1 MLSWFVIAP
10 TSPREASLPTPG
22 SLPPLQVLWN
32 PHLQM
37 CMKTNNFN
45 PSRIRTYTKSGG
57 GLPPTAIQSSGTS
70 NLPPPA
76 LRSSHL
82 QPAAQTFPARANFS
96 TPNNMSNKLPSL
108 VIVGRPNVGKSTLF
122 NRLTGTRRSIVT
134 NEPGIT
140 RDRIYGKA
148 EWLGHQMEIVD
159 TGGIVPD
166 DKALIPTEILRQ
178 ANIAIKKAS
187 LLVLVV
193 DSQAGLTPLDE
204 ELARLLRAT
213 GKPFVVAVNKVD
225 ATTQE
230 NNANVFHRLGAPIFP
245 IAAEHG
251 TGVDDLLDAALKT
264 FDPSEKA
271 SATKSADPIST
282 KHVGAQHAAPQ
293 LGNTSAP
300 EIPSDID
307 PEYADA
313 EIELADESADTNADR
328 PTQVA
333 IIGRPNVGK
342 STLLNRMVGEERS
355 IVSPIP
361 GTTMDSVDTEVEHE
375 GRIYTFV
382 DTAGIRRKGKT
393 TLVAEKLSV
402 VMARRGLERCDVAL
416 LIVDGEQGVTQG
428 DAQIASYAEQS
439 GRSVII
445 VMNKWDLAV
454 EAARKS
460 AERDAATSKG
470 EARRAAHDRRTE
482 AAAKF
487 STTAQSRAKF
497 KAGEARAAASRANRG
512 KDGSHK
518 GGSREYSYAGATQG
532 VHGFGDQDKSRLL
545 FDYEKLVRGKLKFLS
560 YAPIV
565 FLSAKSG
572 DRASKLFPLIDEV
585 AAARRKRIPT
595 PELNRWLKEEVDL
608 QRGTTPKARPVK
620 IYYLTQAKTS
630 PPTFLIFTNQKDPL
644 HFSYQRFLE
653 NQIRKKWDFP
663 GAPIRFIQRL
673 RKAERDTRE
682 PKSREPKSRAE
693 ARDVERKQHGPRLMR
708 EHETKELDD

>member
-1 MLSWFVIAP
+1 M
-10 TSPREASLPTPG
+10 
-22 SLPPLQVLWN
+22 
-32 PHLQM
+32 
-37 CMKTNNFN
+37 
-45 PSRIRTYTKSGG
+45 
-57 GLPPTAIQSSGTS
+57 SS
-70 NLPPPA
+70 
-76 LRSSHL
+76 
-82 QPAAQTFPARANFS
+82 
-96 TPNNMSNKLPSL
+96 KLPSL

-122 NRLTGTRRSIVT
+122 NRLTGTRRAIVT

-148 EWLGHQMEIVD
+148 EWLGHHIEIVD

-166 DKALIPTEILRQ
+166 DKAMIPQEILRQ

-193 DSQAGLTPLDE
+193 DSQAGITPLDE
-204 ELARLLRAT
+204 ELGRLLRVT

-225 ATTQE
+225 ATSQE
-230 NNANVFHRLGAPIFP
+230 NNAAVFHRLGAPIFP

-251 TGVDDLLDAALKT
+251 TGVDDLLDAALAQFSSDNVHAT
-264 FDPSEKA
+264 SAHDSVVTRHAVPALDA
-271 SATKSADPIST
+271 STST
-282 KHVGAQHAAPQ
+282 KHAGAQHAAPL
-293 LGNTSAP
+293 LGNTSDP
-300 EIPSDID
+300 ESQSDID
-307 PEYADA
+307 PEFA
-313 EIELADESADTNADR
+313 EVETEFADESSETEANR
-328 PTQVA
+328 PIQVA

-342 STLLNRMVGEERS
+342 STLLNRVVGEERS

-361 GTTMDSVDTEVEHE
+361 GTTMDSVDTELEHE
-375 GRIYTFV
+375 GRFYNFV

-416 LIVDGEQGVTQG
+416 LIVDSEQGVTQG

-445 VMNKWDLAV
+445 VMNKWDLAT
-454 EAARKS
+454 EAARRS

-470 EARRAAHDRRTE
+470 QARRAAHDKRTE

-487 STTAQSRAKF
+487 TVSARAGAKF
-497 KAGEARAAASRANRG
+497 KAGKAQASASRANAA
-512 KDGSHK
+512 KDSSNK
-518 GGSREYSYAGATQG
+518 GDARAYSYPGATQG
-532 VHGFGDQDKSRLL
+532 VHGFSDLDKSRLL
-545 FDYEKLVRGKLKFLS
+545 YDYENLVRDKLKFLS

-565 FLSAKSG
+565 FLSAKTG
-572 DRASKLFPLIDEV
+572 DRATKLFPLIDQV

-595 PELNRWLKEEVDL
+595 PDLNRWLKEDIDL

-620 IYYLTQAKTS
+620 IYYMTQAKTS
-630 PPTFLIFTNQKDPL
+630 PPTFLIFTNQKTPL

-653 NQIRKKWDFP
+653 NQLREKWDFP

-673 RKAERDTRE
+673 RKAERDTRAE
-682 PKSREPKSRAE
+682 KKAESRAE
-693 ARDVERKQHGPRLMR
+693 AREAERKQHGPRLMR

>member
-1 MLSWFVIAP
+1 MS
-10 TSPREASLPTPG
+10 
-22 SLPPLQVLWN
+22 
-32 PHLQM
+32 
-37 CMKTNNFN
+37 
-45 PSRIRTYTKSGG
+45 KS
-57 GLPPTAIQSSGTS
+57 
-70 NLPPPA
+70 
-76 LRSSHL
+76 
-82 QPAAQTFPARANFS
+82 
-96 TPNNMSNKLPSL
+96 LPSL

-166 DKALIPTEILRQ
+166 DKALIPQEILRQ

-225 ATTQE
+225 ANSQV
-230 NNANVFHRLGAPIFP
+230 NNAAVFHRIGAPIFP

-251 TGVDDLLDAALKT
+251 TGVDDLLDAALAEFKSSGAPAT
-264 FDPSEKA
+264 TPTHEPIAARHAVPASDAANSVA
-271 SATKSADPIST
+271 SSATPAID
-282 KHVGAQHAAPQ
+282 
-293 LGNTSAP
+293 
-300 EIPSDID
+300 SDID

-313 EIELADESADTNADR
+313 ENEFADDSADTNANR
-328 PTQVA
+328 PVQVA

-361 GTTMDSVDTEVEHE
+361 GTTMDSVDTEVEHD
-375 GRIYTFV
+375 GHFYNFV
-382 DTAGIRRKGKT
+382 DTAGIRRKSKT

-402 VMARRGLERCDVAL
+402 VMARRGLERADVAL
-416 LIVDGEQGVTQG
+416 LVVDGEQGVTQG
-428 DAQIASYAEQS
+428 DAQIANYAEQS

-454 EAARKS
+454 EAARKA

-470 EARRAAHDRRTE
+470 QARRDAHDRRAE

-497 KAGEARAAASRANRG
+497 KAGEARAAASRAKQG
-512 KDGSHK
+512 KDRSHK
-518 GGSREYSYAGATQG
+518 SGSREYSYAGATQG

-545 FDYEKLVRGKLKFLS
+545 FDYEKLVRDKLKFLS

-572 DRASKLFPLIDEV
+572 DRASKLFPLIDLV
-585 AAARRKRIPT
+585 IAARRKRIPT
-595 PELNRWLKEEVDL
+595 PELNRWLKEDIDL

-620 IYYLTQAKTS
+620 IYYMTQAKTS

-653 NQIRKKWDFP
+653 NQIRAKWDFP

-673 RKAERDTRE
+673 RKAERDTRSE
-682 PKSREPKSRAE
+682 KKVESRAE
-693 ARDVERKQHGPRLMR
+693 AREAERKKHGPRLMR